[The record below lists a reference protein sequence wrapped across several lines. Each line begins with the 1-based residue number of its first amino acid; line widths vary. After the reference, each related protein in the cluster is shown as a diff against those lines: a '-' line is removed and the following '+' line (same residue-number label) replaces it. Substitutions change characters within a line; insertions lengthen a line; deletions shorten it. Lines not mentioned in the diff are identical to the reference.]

1 MSKVTIFKNISD
13 TTEPY
18 YVDVVEIFKRIKDG
32 NSEEL
37 TTKIRGLKTKD
48 AKAPYKRRLPSI
60 CFSGEFSQR
69 NAASL
74 LKHSGL
80 MCLDIDD
87 LTLTDLEEITKK
99 VNKDEF
105 TFASFISP
113 GGLGLKVIVKITPGK
128 AHHKEQ
134 FLALEQ
140 YFNEFLN
147 NYTSTKKNEKKK
159 GGKLVKIDTDQG
171 EFLKVHIDKSGK
183 DVCRVCYESY
193 DPNIYWNDDS
203 EIWYECLEEIVEQRT
218 IEDQEEIIKL
228 LQIWIDRNETY
239 YEGNRNNY
247 LSKFLYAMCRYGVND
262 YKARDYLSSKFQG
275 LPSKDLDAMI
285 KSCYSKDDFNTQ
297 SFTEAQL
304 KGGAIQVEQKAA
316 KEITA
321 FWTINEKGRVKI
333 DTQQFLNF
341 IAANGFG
348 IYRQSRQEAK
358 FNFVH
363 VHNMVVD
370 IVTIVEIKRH
380 VLDYVQREG
389 MTPVFD
395 ELQMKNRYFENT
407 FLNALPM
414 IDVQQIRD
422 EKDKSFIFFEDFYY
436 EITKDGQE
444 KFTYIDL
451 KGRHIWKSQICSHT
465 ITKVV
470 PYQEHDFNMFVY
482 NAMGKDQDKYLAAC
496 SALGYMIH
504 TYKKKRLAKLV
515 YACEAGIT
523 ELDGMASGGTGK
535 NLMFESLSFVRSV
548 VNVDGKEL
556 DKRDKFKFQ
565 LIGDDTQIVNIDD
578 YEGDI
583 KELFTKITGHFEVE
597 KKSVSK
603 TAMKFEESPKIA
615 TTSNMSPKGFS
626 DSFVRRLHLLE
637 FSDHY
642 SAAYTPADEFGDKD
656 FFSDDW
662 NQDDFNALYSFLF
675 NCIRLYLDKG
685 LIGMKINAGLFQ
697 WKLLVKNTGNEFAEY
712 FKEVEVN
719 GFTNGRELYSEYR
732 VETKDDVT
740 IQGFYSKIRKMCA
753 IYGWEFEKKG
763 RGIET
768 EVRILK
774 DK

>member
-1 MSKVTIFKNISD
+1 
-13 TTEPY
+13 
-18 YVDVVEIFKRIKDG
+18 
-32 NSEEL
+32 
-37 TTKIRGLKTKD
+37 
-48 AKAPYKRRLPSI
+48 
-60 CFSGEFSQR
+60 
-69 NAASL
+69 
-74 LKHSGL
+74 
-80 MCLDIDD
+80 
-87 LTLTDLEEITKK
+87 
-99 VNKDEF
+99 
-105 TFASFISP
+105 
-113 GGLGLKVIVKITPGK
+113 
-128 AHHKEQ
+128 
-134 FLALEQ
+134 
-140 YFNEFLN
+140 
-147 NYTSTKKNEKKK
+147 
-159 GGKLVKIDTDQG
+159 
-171 EFLKVHIDKSGK
+171 
-183 DVCRVCYESY
+183 VCYESY

-203 EIWYECLEEIVEQRT
+203 EIWYECLEEKVEQRT

-228 LQIWIDRNETY
+228 LQVWIDRAESY

-262 YKARDYLSSKFQG
+262 YKARDYLSAKFQG
-275 LPSKDLDAMI
+275 IPIKDLDSII

-297 SFTEAQL
+297 SFSETQR
-304 KGGAIQVEQKAA
+304 KGGAIHVEQKPA

-348 IYRQSRQEAK
+348 IYQQVREEEK

-363 VHNMVVD
+363 VHNMVVS
-370 IVTIVEIKRH
+370 IVTVREIKRH

-395 ELQMKNRYFENT
+395 ELQMKNRYFEKS
-407 FLNALPM
+407 FLNALPL

-436 EITKDGQE
+436 EITKDGQQ

-451 KGRHIWKSQICSHT
+451 KGQHIWKSQICSHT

-470 PYQEHDFNMFVY
+470 PYQNHDFNLFVF
-482 NAMGKDQDKYLAAC
+482 NSMGKDKNKYLAAC

-515 YACEAGIT
+515 YSCEASVT
-523 ELDGMASGGTGK
+523 ELDGMSSGGTGK
-535 NLMFESLSFVRSV
+535 NLMFESLSMVRSV
-548 VNVDGKEL
+548 VNVDGKDF

-583 KELFTKITGHFEVE
+583 RELFTKITGHFETE
-597 KKSVSK
+597 KKSMNK
-603 TAMKFEESPKIA
+603 TAMKFEISPKIA

-642 SAAYTPADEFGDKD
+642 SASFTPADEFGEKD
-656 FFSDDW
+656 FFSEDW

-675 NCIRLYLDKG
+675 NCVRLYLDKG
-685 LIGMKINAGLFQ
+685 LIGMKINTSLFQ
-697 WKLLVKNTGNEFAEY
+697 WKLFVKNTGNEFAEY
-712 FKEVEVN
+712 FKEVEIN
-719 GFTNGRELYSEYR
+719 GFKNGRELYNDYKA
-732 VETKDDVT
+732 ETRDDIT
-740 IQGFYSKIRKMCA
+740 IQGFYSKMRKMAA
-753 IYGWEFEKKG
+753 IYHWEFEKKG

-768 EVRILK
+768 EIRILK